1 MREASCNVALVAFQ
15 CVILILVSGLTHS
28 TAWSTST
35 CKQYG
40 YAYSYRY
47 RYSPHNE
54 WQRSR
59 RLHGGHSSSTTIG
72 VIAESSSEVATANG
86 QSQSSSP
93 FAAKTNTHQSKH
105 TLHLLSLP
113 PTDDAFTKQG
123 EFLVRECWKWKD
135 SVLGDGRDYF
145 IPRPRALKAFHSLF
159 VGMII
164 DVTAHAGIVT
174 ATLTLPFLLTEGGQS
189 EIRLRLPLE
198 LHSTNFA
205 STHDSSF
212 QSSADLSF
220 SERFA
225 IDECVVLSNCARLD
239 VLLVLINMPNDDNLV
254 GVSTMHNITEIA
266 DIAARY
272 AMAYNLHQQINSR
285 RSKGTTLLE
294 RTGLSSWLDLPGVIE
309 TTTTTTSPI
318 TQKQFTEINQLGQR
332 LISIDGPHAISTHLC
347 LVACGLAPRTNRP
360 DREVVFR
367 PYSSRDA
374 REYQIVGKSRHTF
387 ATIHYR
393 SILIIPILFSF
404 TTINRYY
411 VAAKAYCGSN
421 FSFELNR

>member
-1 MREASCNVALVAFQ
+1 MSEASCNVALVAFQ

-35 CKQYG
+35 CKHYG
-40 YAYSYRY
+40 HSYRY
-47 RYSPHNE
+47 SLHNE
-54 WQRSR
+54 WLRSR
-59 RLHGGHSSSTTIG
+59 RLHGGRSSSSTIG

-86 QSQSSSP
+86 QSQSSSS
-93 FAAKTNTHQSKH
+93 FAAKTTTHQSKH

-174 ATLTLPFLLTEGGQS
+174 ATLTLPFLLSEGGQS

-198 LHSTNFA
+198 RHSTNFA

-212 QSSADLSF
+212 QASADDSF

-239 VLLVLINMPNDDNLV
+239 VLLVLKNMPNDDNLV

-272 AMAYNLHQQINSR
+272 AVAYNLLQQINSR

-294 RTGLSSWLDLPGVIE
+294 RTGLSSWLDLPGIIE
-309 TTTTTTSPI
+309 TTTTTTSSI

-332 LISIDGPHAISTHLC
+332 LMSIDGPHAISTHLC

-360 DREVVFR
+360 DREVIFR

-374 REYQIVGKSRHTF
+374 REYQIVGKSRNTF

>member
-1 MREASCNVALVAFQ
+1 MREVSCNVALVAFQ
-15 CVILILVSGLTHS
+15 CVILILVSGVTHS

-35 CKQYG
+35 CKHYG
-40 YAYSYRY
+40 YSYSY
-47 RYSPHNE
+47 SLHNE

-59 RLHGGHSSSTTIG
+59 RLHGGHSSNTIG

-86 QSQSSSP
+86 QSQSSSS

-113 PTDDAFTKQG
+113 PTDDSFTKQG

-174 ATLTLPFLLTEGGQS
+174 ATLTLPFLLSEGGQS

-239 VLLVLINMPNDDNLV
+239 VLLVLINMPNDDNFV

-309 TTTTTTSPI
+309 TTTTTTSSI

-360 DREVVFR
+360 GREVVFR

-374 REYQIVGKSRHTF
+374 REYQIVGKSRHAF